1 MHMRKISGSASQLL
15 SRVGGA
21 MQSKWRSAAQPC
33 QSGESAR
40 ILLFGQQARPEV
52 MFMQTPL
59 GAHTLVKVGGGGIFD
74 VLASLL
80 GMGRGAGLGLAPPQ
94 NARSRKRRHGI
105 FSTVCHWEFLI
116 PGGKPVQIE
125 NVLSAMNCADPIRFA
140 GMQLIFQQ
148 RSCASNVASFVAQAG
163 KDYEVGIYR
172 NGGVCTVM
180 VCEVRI
186 SGSGTSRF
194 PVAVDY

>member
-1 MHMRKISGSASQLL
+1 
-15 SRVGGA
+15 
-21 MQSKWRSAAQPC
+21 
-33 QSGESAR
+33 
-40 ILLFGQQARPEV
+40 

-59 GAHTLVKVGGGGIFD
+59 GAHTLVKVGGGGVFD
-74 VLASLL
+74 ALASLL
-80 GMGRGAGLGLAPPQ
+80 GMGGGAGLGLAQPQ
-94 NARSRKRRHGI
+94 NTRSRNRRNGI
-105 FSTVCHWEFLI
+105 FSRVCHWEFLI

-180 VCEVRI
+180 VHEVRI
-186 SGSGTSRF
+186 SGSGTSRVA
-194 PVAVDY
+194 VAVDY